1 MSSPADNQR
10 YGKGGSWKDITA
22 HNLVNFKLHS
32 FTDEDMDKYNQHEI
46 KIYDRLSN
54 LFYHSYT
61 AN

>member
-46 KIYDRLSN
+46 KI
-54 LFYHSYT
+54 
-61 AN
+61 